1 MPTGILIINVYAD
14 NEALPIEG
22 AIIEITGSETKL
34 TETTDVSGKTREISL
49 NAPSKEYSL
58 NPQSDVKP
66 YSEYSIRVSKPGLE
80 TSIIEGIQIFDSE
93 TAIQNVYLTTIEGN
107 SSVNYSEISPH
118 ALWGNYPPKIDEAEK
133 QEELGIRVLPN
144 VLIPEYIIV
153 HDGIPTNSSAKN
165 YIVSFPDYI
174 KNVASSE
181 IYSTWPKE
189 TIKANIIAIVS
200 FTLNRIFTEWYT
212 SRGYAFT
219 ITSSTAYD
227 QKYSHGRTIFK
238 SIAEAVDEIFNQYV
252 KKSGVVQPLLA
263 QYNDGIKVD
272 NKGWLSQWGSKNL
285 GDQGLNALDI
295 LKYYYTNNVNIHFA
309 DNIQGLPLSFPGY
322 NLSEGS
328 CGEPV
333 QKIQNEL
340 NVINGSYPGIPKIIP
355 ADGLFDESTKN
366 SVRRFQE
373 VFALPV
379 TGIVNFATW
388 YKISYIYIAVSKML
402 QGIYK

>member
-1 MPTGILIINVYAD
+1 MPTGFLIINVYAD

-22 AIIEITGSETKL
+22 ANIEITGNETNII
-34 TETTDVSGKTREISL
+34 ETTDSFGKTKEIPL

-58 NPQSDVKP
+58 NPQSEVKP
-66 YSEYSIRVSKPGLE
+66 YSEYTIRVSKPGLE
-80 TSIIEGIQIFDSE
+80 TLIIEGIQIFDGE
-93 TAIQNVYLTTIEGN
+93 TAIQNVYLTAIEGD
-107 SSVNYSEISPH
+107 SSINYSEISPH
-118 ALWGNYPPKIDEAEK
+118 VLWGNYPPKIDDIEK
-133 QEELGIRVLPN
+133 QEDLGVRVLPE
-144 VLIPEYIIV
+144 VLIPEYIII

-165 YIVSFPDYI
+165 YIVSFPDYV

-189 TIKANIIAIVS
+189 TIKANVIAIIS

-227 QKYSHGRTIFK
+227 QKYTHGRTIFK
-238 SIAEAVDEIFNQYV
+238 SISEVVDEIFNQYI
-252 KKSGVVQPLLA
+252 KRTNKIQPLLA
-263 QYNDGIKVD
+263 QYNDGIKVN
-272 NKGWLSQWGSKNL
+272 NKGWLSQWGSKSL
-285 GDQGLNALDI
+285 GDEGYNALDI
-295 LKYYYTNNVNIHFA
+295 LRYYYSSDINIHFA
-309 DNIQGLPLSFPGY
+309 NDILGLPLSFPGY
-322 NLSEGS
+322 NLTEGD

-333 QKIQNEL
+333 RKIQNEL

-355 ADGLFDESTKN
+355 TDGIYDNSTKN
-366 SVRRFQE
+366 SVRKFQE

-402 QGIYK
+402 QGIYT